1 MKWPAVN
8 NFVNFFPPSSE
19 KKMFFKPR
27 VAVLL
32 IKEQFPFA
40 KQLSGNE
47 NCFRN
52 DNSSERINLH
62 NEKLY
67 SRDVNAACRR
77 SKIVSSLYCG
87 KRNWLSIWQGR
98 AHTQKSP
105 AWNTRVNGKILG
117 HSSQSSYRNVIWL
130 YLLFSS
136 LRKSCSTASMLF
148 ALSLT

>member
-8 NFVNFFPPSSE
+8 NFVNFFPPLQ
-19 KKMFFKPR
+19 KKCFSNQGLPL
-27 VAVLL
+27 LL

-52 DNSSERINLH
+52 DNSSRRINLH
-62 NEKLY
+62 NEKLF
-67 SRDVNAACRR
+67 SRDVNAACGR

-87 KRNWLSIWQGR
+87 KRNWLSIWQRR

-105 AWNTRVNGKILG
+105 A
-117 HSSQSSYRNVIWL
+117 
-130 YLLFSS
+130 
-136 LRKSCSTASMLF
+136 
-148 ALSLT
+148 